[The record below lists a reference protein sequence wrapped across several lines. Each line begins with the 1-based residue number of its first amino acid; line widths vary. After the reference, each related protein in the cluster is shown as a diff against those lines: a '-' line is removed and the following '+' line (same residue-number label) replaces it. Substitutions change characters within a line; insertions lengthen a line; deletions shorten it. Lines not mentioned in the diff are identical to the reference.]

1 MAIDNAIPI
10 SEAASIL
17 KVHPS
22 RVRAMVNVGQLDAE
36 KLAGRWFVER
46 SSLERRRFL
55 DSPDG
60 RPFSPINAWALLCLA
75 EGKGAEWVDKSARS
89 RLRGHLRRRSWEE
102 LVPRL
107 RSRARPVR
115 LRGHP
120 SALGRL
126 ANESGIIL
134 AGVSAA
140 SRYGIDIQPSE
151 ELEVYVYQAR
161 AGELIQRYKLEAS
174 DRPNVVFRV
183 VSDDVP
189 ADWQECLGGAV
200 AAIDLVESPDARSR
214 RAGVEYLNNLV
225 SIRGEPGGH
234 SAAI

>member
-10 SEAASIL
+10 SEAANIL
-17 KVHPS
+17 KVHHS
-22 RVRAMVNVGQLDAE
+22 RVRAMVNAGQLDAQ

-75 EGKGAEWVDKSARS
+75 QGNRPEWVDKSARS
-89 RLRGHLRRRSWEE
+89 RLRGHLKRRSWQE

-115 LRGHP
+115 LRAHP

-183 VSDDVP
+183 VSDDLP
-189 ADWQECLGGAV
+189 PDWQECVGGAV
-200 AAIDLVESPDARSR
+200 AAIDLVESMDLRSQ
-214 RAGVEYLNNLV
+214 RAGRGYLSNLA
-225 SIRGEPGGH
+225 SIGGAPGGN
-234 SAAI
+234 